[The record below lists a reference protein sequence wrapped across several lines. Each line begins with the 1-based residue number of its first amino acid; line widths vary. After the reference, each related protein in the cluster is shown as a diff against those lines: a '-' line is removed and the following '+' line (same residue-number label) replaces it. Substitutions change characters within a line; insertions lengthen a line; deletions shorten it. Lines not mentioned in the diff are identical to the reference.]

1 MGIEE
6 EEAWISEK
14 QQLLTVPDL
23 GENMAAVQ
31 GLLKKHD
38 AFETDLSVHSE
49 RCNEICAAGQKLIE
63 DKNHHADSI
72 VQRCDRLRNK
82 IFNLGEFANVRKTN
96 LLDNSA
102 FLQFMWKAD
111 VVETW
116 IVDKEAYV
124 STDDFGRDL
133 SSVQTLLTKQETFD
147 IGLEAF
153 ENEGITNITALKDN
167 LVTAGHNQSASIN
180 KKYEEVIAR
189 WNKLLKESNDR
200 KQRLLQVQEQFRQIE
215 ELYLMFAKKASAFN
229 SWFENAEEDMTD
241 PVRCNS
247 VEEIKSL
254 RDAHR
259 SFQDSLSSASS
270 DFQQL
275 ANLDKQIKSF
285 NVGPNPYTW
294 FTMEALE
301 ETWRNLQKIIKER
314 DGELAK
320 EAIRQEE
327 NDKLRKEF
335 AKLANNFHTWL
346 TETRSTMMEG
356 SGTLEEQHAAVG
368 LKAHEVVNRGSE
380 LKKIE
385 EMGSILESHL
395 ILDNRY
401 TEHSTVGLAQ
411 QWDQL
416 NQLGMRIK
424 HNLEQQIQ
432 ARNQSGVS
440 EDALKEFSMM
450 FRHFDKDKTGRLD
463 HNAFKSCLRALG
475 YDLPMLEDGQPEPEF
490 EAILDSVDL
499 NRDGGVS
506 LQDYMAFMISKET
519 ENVQSSEEIVN
530 AFQAITTQEREYITK
545 KELYAHLAKEMA
557 DYCLHKMTPYVDP
570 RTQEPVPEAYDYM
583 EFTRT
588 LFQS

>member
-1 MGIEE
+1 MG
-6 EEAWISEK
+6 
-14 QQLLTVPDL
+14 
-23 GENMAAVQ
+23 
-31 GLLKKHD
+31 
-38 AFETDLSVHSE
+38 
-49 RCNEICAAGQKLIE
+49 
-63 DKNHHADSI
+63 KNHHADSI
-72 VQRCDRLRNK
+72 VQRCDQLRNK
-82 IFNLGEFANVRKTN
+82 MHNLGELANVRKQN
-96 LLDNSA
+96 PHDNSA
-102 FLQFMWKAD
+102 YLQFMWKAD
-111 VVETW
+111 VVESW
-116 IVDKEAYV
+116 IADKESHV
-124 STDDFGRDL
+124 RSDDCGKDL

-147 IGLEAF
+147 IGLRAF
-153 ENEGITNITALKDN
+153 ESEGIQNISALKDQLIGGN
-167 LVTAGHNQSASIN
+167 HVQAEAIN
-180 KKYEEVIAR
+180 KKFTIVITR
-189 WNKLLKESNDR
+189 WNRLQSDSNNR
-200 KQRLLQVQEQFRQIE
+200 KARLLQVQDQFRKIE
-215 ELYLMFAKKASAFN
+215 ELFLTFAKKASAFN

-450 FRHFDKDKTGRLD
+450 FRLFDKERTGRLD

-475 YDLPMLEDGQPEPEF
+475 YDLPMVEEGQEEPEF
-490 EAILDSVDL
+490 QAILDSVDL
-499 NRDGGVS
+499 NRDGVVS

-519 ENVQSSEEIVN
+519 ENVQSSEEIEN
-530 AFQAITTQEREYITK
+530 AFRAITADREYVMRA
-545 KELYAHLAKEMA
+545 ELYDHLTKEMA
-557 DYCLHKMTPYVDP
+557 DYCIGKMKPYIDP
-570 RTQEPVPEAYDYM
+570 NTGMDVMDAYDFM
-583 EFTRT
+583 DFTRT
-588 LFQS
+588 LFQNQ